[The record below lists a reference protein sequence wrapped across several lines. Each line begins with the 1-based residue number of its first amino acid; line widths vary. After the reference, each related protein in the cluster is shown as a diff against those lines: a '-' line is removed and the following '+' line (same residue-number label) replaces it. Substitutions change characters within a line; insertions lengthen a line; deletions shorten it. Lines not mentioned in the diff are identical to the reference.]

1 MLDIIRNSS
10 RSLPVKIAF
19 GIIILV
25 FVFWGV
31 GNLVDT
37 GSVSLVAKVNDSPI
51 TYVEFERQYMQAE
64 ENILQRQP
72 TMKREMLKEM
82 GLGQQV
88 FQQIAIQE
96 LLKQEAARTGITI
109 SPLELHKV
117 VSSIPAFQANGKF
130 DPAVYK
136 RLLEAQRTTPGRYE
150 GGLTKEL
157 LSEKLMHLMTAAA
170 YVSPNEARQRYNYLR
185 ETRTVEYLAFPAADF
200 MATVKLADDA
210 AKKFYDEHLPSF
222 AVPAKIDMDYL
233 LIAPETLVKPESLAA
248 EQVQAWYE
256 KNKQNFATPE
266 SVKAAHIL
274 IALPE
279 NAPEADVKAAQEKMA
294 TVQAALAKGKKFAD
308 LAKEYSDD
316 KGSGAQ
322 GGELGWIV
330 PGQTVPTFEQSAFA
344 TAAGSVS
351 QPVRSQFGLHL
362 IFVEEK
368 KPAGIKSFAEVEHQ
382 ARATL
387 AAEQGNAKLREALD
401 ALQESILLG
410 KSFEEAGKKFNL
422 TVSKSGLK
430 SVAELQALGI
440 SAKDAATLIATPANV
455 TVDMPIEAGENRFML
470 VKVSK
475 AEKASTAD
483 FESVKKSIEQN
494 LMNDLALQAAME
506 KAAAIRK
513 ELAKSKSLPAD
524 MAAKLKT
531 ASGMS
536 HQGEFAH
543 FMPNADLTRL
553 VFQTTP
559 GLWLPSAYSMTAPE
573 AGMQAVLVRVK
584 EADLPSDA
592 EYTPMAEMMQNS
604 LVQERQQAMFQAFV
618 HKLFSDAKIE
628 VMNPDV
634 ISRKGR

>member
-117 VSSIPAFQANGKF
+117 VSSIPAFQTNGKF

-170 YVSPNEARQRYNYLR
+170 YVSPDEARQRYNYLR
-185 ETRTVEYLAFPAADF
+185 ETRTVEYIAFPAADF

-233 LIAPETLVKPESLAA
+233 LVAPETLVKPESLAA

-294 TVQAALAKGKKFAD
+294 TVQAALAKGKKFAE

-344 TAAGSVS
+344 TAAGTVS

-368 KPAGIKSFAEVEHQ
+368 KPAGMKSFAEVEHQ
-382 ARATL
+382 ARAAL

-410 KSFEEAGKKFNL
+410 KSFDEAGKKFDL

-430 SVAELQALGI
+430 SAAELQTLGI

-494 LMNDLALQAAME
+494 LKNDLALQAAME

-513 ELAKSKSLPAD
+513 ELAKSKDLPAD
-524 MAAKLKT
+524 MAAKLKI

-536 HQGEFAH
+536 RQGEFAH
-543 FMPNADLTRL
+543 FMPNADVTRL

-628 VMNPDV
+628 VLNPDV